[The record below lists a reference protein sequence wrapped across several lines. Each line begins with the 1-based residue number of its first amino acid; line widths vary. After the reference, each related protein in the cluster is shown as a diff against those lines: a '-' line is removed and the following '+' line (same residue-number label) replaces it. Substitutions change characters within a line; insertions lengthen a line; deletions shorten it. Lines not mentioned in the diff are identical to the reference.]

1 MKFGLEKKHDREKAT
16 LILNDQKAMV
26 LDFNAGTGG
35 PAALDIR
42 PFGAEEFFTYDPGFT
57 NTAGCESAITFI
69 DPRNSVLLHRGYPVE
84 QLAEQCSFLEVCYIL
99 LHGEAPSTAEYAVF
113 TETITRHTMIHQQ
126 MSRMLSGFRR
136 DSHPMALMCAVV
148 GALAAF
154 YHEQLDVGNPEH
166 RELAAVRLLSK
177 MPTVAAM
184 CYKYSIEQPAVFP
197 NNALSYTGNF
207 LHMLFAIP
215 AEKSAVNPVLE
226 RAMNRILILHAD
238 HGQCPSTTAVRTA
251 GSSGAN
257 PFACIAAGLAS
268 LWGPLHG
275 GANEASMRMLEEINT
290 VDRIPAFIDRAKNR
304 QDSFRQM
311 GFGNSV
317 YHHFDP
323 RAAIL
328 RKTCHEVLAE
338 LGMEDNLLQVAIELE
353 HIAMT
358 DAYFLENK
366 LYPSA
371 DLYTALIL
379 KAMGLPTSMFTVISA
394 VGRTIG
400 WIAHWSEM
408 HGQKPQIYRPRQV
421 YIGKARR
428 DFTSR
433 L

>member
-1 MKFGLEKKHDREKAT
+1 MTEKKAILTLSEHKA
-16 LILNDQKAMV
+16 LG
-26 LDFNAGTGG
+26 LDFNQGSMG

-42 PFGAEEFFTYDPGFT
+42 PFGTEDLFTYDPGFT
-57 NTAGCESAITFI
+57 HTAGCESAITYI
-69 DPRNSVLLHRGYPVE
+69 DARNSILLHRGYPVE
-84 QLAEQCSFLEVCYIL
+84 QLAQTCTFPEVCYIL
-99 LHGEAPSTAEYAVF
+99 LHGEAPDREEYDRF
-113 TETITRHTMIHQQ
+113 TETITRHTLIHQQ
-126 MSRMLSGFRR
+126 MSRMFSGFRR

-154 YHEQLDVGNPEH
+154 YHDQLDVTNPEH

-177 MPTVAAM
+177 MPTMAAM
-184 CYKYSIEQPAVFP
+184 CYKYSIEQPTVYP
-197 NNALSYTGNF
+197 KNDLSYTGNF

-215 AEKSAVNPVLE
+215 AEKYEVNPVLE

-268 LWGPLHG
+268 LWGPMHG
-275 GANEASMRMLEEINT
+275 GANEACMRMLEEIST
-290 VDRIPAFIDRAKNR
+290 LDRVPAFVDRAKDR
-304 QDSFRQM
+304 HDSFRLM

-328 RKTCHEVLAE
+328 RKTCHEVLSE
-338 LGMEDNLLQVAIELE
+338 LGMKDDLLQVAIELE

-371 DLYTALIL
+371 DFYTAVIL
-379 KAMGLPTSMFTVISA
+379 KAMGLPPSMFTVISA

-400 WIAHWSEM
+400 WIAHWNEM
-408 HGQKPQIYRPRQV
+408 HDQPPQIYRPRQV
-421 YIGKARR
+421 YTGNARR
-428 DFTSR
+428 EYVSKIN
-433 L
+433 

>member
-1 MKFGLEKKHDREKAT
+1 MTVKKAT
-16 LILNDQKAMV
+16 LTLNDQKAMV
-26 LDFNAGTGG
+26 LDYNIGTAG

-42 PFGAEEFFTYDPGFT
+42 PFGAEQFFTYDPGFT

-69 DPRNSVLLHRGYPVE
+69 DARNSVLLHRGYPVE
-84 QLAEQCSFLEVCYIL
+84 QLAENCSFLEVCYIL
-99 LHGEAPSTAEYAVF
+99 LHGEAPAKTDFATF

-126 MSRMLSGFRR
+126 MSRMFSGFRR

-154 YHEQLDVGNPEH
+154 YHDQLDVGNPEH
-166 RELAAVRLLSK
+166 RDLAAVRLLSK

-184 CYKYSIEQPAVFP
+184 CYKYSIEQPTVYP
-197 NNALSYTGNF
+197 KNSLSYTGNF

-215 AEKSAVNPVLE
+215 AEKYEVNPVLE

-275 GANEASMRMLEEINT
+275 GANEACMRMLEEIST
-290 VDRIPAFIDRAKNR
+290 VDRIPSFVARAKDR
-304 QDSFRQM
+304 KDSFRLM

-328 RKTCHEVLAE
+328 RKTCHEVLNE
-338 LGMEDNLLQVAIELE
+338 LGREDSLLQVAIELE

-371 DLYTALIL
+371 DFYTALIL
-379 KAMGLPTSMFTVISA
+379 KAMGLPPSMFTVISA

-400 WIAHWSEM
+400 WIAHWNEM
-408 HGQKPQIYRPRQV
+408 HNHQLQIYRPHQV
-421 YIGKARR
+421 YIGKPRR
-428 DFTSR
+428 DYVSQ
-433 L
+433 LK

>member
-1 MKFGLEKKHDREKAT
+1 MTEKKAT
-16 LILNDQKAMV
+16 LTLSSQQALTLDLNQ
-26 LDFNAGTGG
+26 GTAG

-42 PFGAEEFFTYDPGFT
+42 PFGAGDLFTYDPGFT
-57 NTAGCESAITFI
+57 HTAGCESAITYI
-69 DPRNSVLLHRGYPVE
+69 DARHSVLLHRGYPVE
-84 QLAEQCSFLEVCYIL
+84 QLAQSCSFLEVCYIL
-99 LHGEAPSTAEYAVF
+99 LHGEAPSKEEYGAF
-113 TETITRHTMIHQQ
+113 TETITRHTLIHQQ
-126 MSRMLSGFRR
+126 ITRMFSGFRR

-154 YHEQLDVGNPEH
+154 YHDQLDVNNPEH

-177 MPTVAAM
+177 MPTLAAM
-184 CYKYSIEQPAVFP
+184 CYKYFSEQPAVYP
-197 NNALSYTGNF
+197 KNSLSYAGNF

-215 AEKSAVNPVLE
+215 AEDYQVNPVLE

-268 LWGPLHG
+268 LWGPMHG
-275 GANEASMRMLEEINT
+275 GANEACMRMLEDIST
-290 VDRIPAFIDRAKNR
+290 LDRVPTFVNRAKDR
-304 QDSFRQM
+304 HDSFRLL

-328 RKTCHEVLAE
+328 RKTCHEVLSE
-338 LGMEDNLLQVAIELE
+338 LGMKDDLLQVAVELE

-371 DLYTALIL
+371 DFYTAIIL
-379 KAMGLPTSMFTVISA
+379 KAFGLPPSMFTVVSA

-400 WIAHWSEM
+400 WIAHWNELHS
-408 HGQKPQIYRPRQV
+408 QPAQIYRPRQV
-421 YIGKARR
+421 YTGPARR
-428 DFTSR
+428 EYLSK
-433 L
+433 LK